1 MRGDAIYLHGCFVI
15 WKVMVADM
23 EELGCEW
30 IRIEFYEKDIWGVCS
45 RYHFEDADFALLEK
59 VYREYLEGRE
69 VAAWYAIGYG
79 ERGKEKSKE
88 YERRCLLGLDVA
100 VVMTLGRE
108 LDDRQNQ
115 LMEQG
120 RMVEAY
126 MLECLAVEA
135 LNYAYKVLEERF
147 YEKTGL
153 RFGRYRFPGS
163 GYPLEEVAVIVE
175 AMGQQEV
182 GCNEAFALVPKK
194 SVAYVTSLEKVSRT
208 GHLCEDC
215 DRVDCPN
222 RVGGENKAADECVA
236 KCEKVVEKKREKQ
249 GENRQMLN
257 YGYQRIFRRKNE
269 KEDEKW
275 EKD

>member
-1 MRGDAIYLHGCFVI
+1 
-15 WKVMVADM
+15 M
-23 EELGCEW
+23 EEFGCER
-30 IRIEFYEKDIWGVCS
+30 IRIEFCEKDIWGVCS

-88 YERRCLLGLDVA
+88 YEKKCLLGLDVA

-108 LDDRQNQ
+108 LDDGQNQ

-120 RMVEAY
+120 RMLEAY
-126 MLECLAVEA
+126 MLECFAVEA

-147 YEKTGL
+147 YKKTGL
-153 RFGRYRFPGS
+153 WFGRYRFPGS
-163 GYPLEEVAVIVE
+163 GYPLEEAAVIVE

-208 GHLCEDC
+208 EYLCEDC
-215 DRVDCPN
+215 DRADCSN
-222 RVGGENKAADECVA
+222 CVGGKNKAADECVV
-236 KCEKVVEKKREKQ
+236 KCEKVVEKRKTE
-249 GENRQMLN
+249 ENKQMLN
-257 YGYQRIFRRKNE
+257 YGYQRIFGRKNE